1 MTARMIGWDLAKNVF
16 QVHGVDA
23 EGVVVL
29 RKRLR
34 RGRIERFC
42 AGLAPAVVGRAACA
56 GAHHGARL
64 RRALGHEVRLMAP
77 ADVKP

>member
-1 MTARMIGWDLAKNVF
+1 M
-16 QVHGVDA
+16 
-23 EGVVVL
+23 VL

-77 ADVKP
+77 AYVKP